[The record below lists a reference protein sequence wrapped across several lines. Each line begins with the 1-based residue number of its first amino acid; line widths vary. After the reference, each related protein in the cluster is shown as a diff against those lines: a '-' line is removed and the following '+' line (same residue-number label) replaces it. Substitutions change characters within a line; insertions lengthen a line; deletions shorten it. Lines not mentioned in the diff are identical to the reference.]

1 MPTQS
6 RRGRPRVPLTL
17 APPERAE
24 LESFARSRAL
34 PAGLVRRAQMLLL
47 SADGVTNTAI
57 AERFATSVSLVSLWR
72 RRYRG
77 QGLAG
82 LYGEVRPGRP
92 RTHDA
97 DRMATRR
104 SQTRRT
110 PPPAAP

>member
-72 RRYRG
+72 RRHPG
-77 QGLAG
+77 PGLG
-82 LYGEVRPGRP
+82 GVFGEGRARPPRP
-92 RTHDA
+92 PED
-97 DRMATRR
+97 DPDC
-104 SQTRRT
+104 
-110 PPPAAP
+110 PPRK